1 MYIMEIWHAV
11 VLGVVE
17 GITEFLPISST
28 GHLILAEHFL
38 GVGDTAFAKSF
49 TIAIQLG
56 AILAVIA
63 LYGKTLL
70 RDRAVLTRI
79 MTAFIPTAL
88 IGFALYKTIKGFL
101 GNETLVLWMLALG
114 GVLMILFEKTHREER
129 AAAHEIATVPYR
141 VAFLIG
147 CFQALAVVPGVSRS
161 AATIIGGLLLGVSR
175 VAIVEFSFLLAIP
188 TMLAATGYDIL
199 KSGTLFAGADWGV
212 LAAGFITAFVVAL
225 GAVKFLL
232 AFIKQHTFIPF
243 GIYRIIL
250 AVVLAFIII

>member
-1 MYIMEIWHAV
+1 MELWHAI
-11 VLGVVE
+11 VLGIVE

-38 GVGDTAFAKSF
+38 GVGDTAFATSF

-56 AILAVIA
+56 AIFAVIA
-63 LYGKTLL
+63 LYAKTIFT
-70 RDRAVLTRI
+70 DRAVFLRI
-79 MTAFIPTAL
+79 TTAFIPTAL
-88 IGFALYKTIKGFL
+88 IGYALYKTIKGFL
-101 GNETLVLWMLALG
+101 GNEVLVLWMLALG
-114 GVLMILFEKTHREER
+114 GLLMILFEKTHHEER
-129 AAAHEIATVPYR
+129 ATAHEIATVPYR
-141 VAFLIG
+141 TAFLIG

-199 KSGTLFAGADWGV
+199 KTGGVFAGSDWAV
-212 LAAGFITAFVVAL
+212 LAAGFITSFVVAL

-232 AFIKQHTFIPF
+232 TFVKQHTFISF
-243 GIYRIIL
+243 GIYRIAL
-250 AVVLAFIII
+250 AVILAFIII